1 MIKLVCFLHRR
12 PDVDRQAFHQHWRDI
27 HGPLIAGLPELT
39 RHVARYEQN
48 PRLEEDYARDDARHP
63 EFDGVTIMWFE
74 SIAAYEAYAAEPLYA
89 SRIAP
94 DEESFLDRERLTV
107 FLTHEA
113 ERKIGEF
120 DSEARAQIKLL
131 ALLRRRLDWSEADFH
146 AHWSGPHAD
155 LFREDPGLRK
165 WILAYQQNHRLEE
178 DPRDGPDDRW
188 DGLAEQWYA
197 SLSDF
202 TRVAEGNAF
211 RNRVVPDEERFLDRD
226 ATRFLLCG
234 PARVVL

>member
-12 PDVDRQAFHQHWRDI
+12 PGTDRQTFHRHWRDV

-48 PRLEEDYARDDARHP
+48 PRLEEDYARDDSGQP

-89 SRIAP
+89 SRVAP

-113 ERKIGEF
+113 ERKIGGV
-120 DSEARAQIKLL
+120 DSETRAQVKLL

-155 LFREDPGLRK
+155 LFREDSGLQK

-178 DPRDGPDDRW
+178 DQRNAPDVRW

-197 SLSDF
+197 SLSNF
-202 TRVAEGNAF
+202 KRIAEGETF
-211 RNRVVPDEERFLDRD
+211 RNRVVPDEHRFLDRES
-226 ATRFLLCG
+226 TRFLLCS
-234 PARVVL
+234 PARVVV